1 MRLRAEEKGAGHGI
15 NPSCHDG
22 FNYCRMPLFLPIFAA
37 SSPGAAM
44 YGLLC
49 SLVGI
54 PKRKTRNA
62 TSKPH
67 QPLPQVKPPAP
78 QIKHSMVVR
87 NGMKRHGKKARGIY
101 FLLRHHLSR
110 AVCLPMPAPIPNK
123 PHIQPLTS
131 LLLSISD
138 PATATATVRP
148 SFHRSW
154 PFPNHPSHDIPSIH
168 PSIHP
173 VRPSHQHQQKQT
185 TLSSSPTVP
194 TP

>member
-22 FNYCRMPLFLPIFAA
+22 FNCCRMPLFLPIFAA

-87 NGMKRHGKKARGIY
+87 NGMKRHGKKVRGIY
-101 FLLRHHLSR
+101 FLLRHHLSH

-138 PATATATVRP
+138 PATATVRP
-148 SFHRSW
+148 SIARGHSQTTHHMIF
-154 PFPNHPSHDIPSIH
+154 H